1 MIDAA
6 KPFRKW
12 TGTET
17 ISDLLAIV
25 EEVQTFLDDP
35 NSQWSIEAMRTLLK
49 KYRGADIADVADIR
63 TLEEKT

>member
-1 MIDAA
+1 LIDAA

-12 TGTET
+12 TGNET

-35 NSQWSIEAMRTLLK
+35 MNKDKLETMHALLE
-49 KYRGADIADVADIR
+49 KY
-63 TLEEKT
+63 